1 MGIQDRSKEK
11 LLEELKELKQE
22 NMESSSVLKRHS
34 KDFWLN
40 RAVLVCALITV
51 LIGLF
56 VLAGSFFGLNDLIS
70 LGNKFIPMAEETALL
85 FIITGIALA
94 LSRGKAQSRSIHY
107 FQFCSSGFIGFVALL
122 ALFDFGTS
130 YQWNLSNFI
139 GLSKV
144 FKGGILT
151 GQLSPITAICFLF
164 VSIALLLLWTKARKY
179 SAIFSSLAIFTG
191 YTVVVGYSYGVP
203 FLYTGKT
210 LPMAW
215 FTAIA
220 FIVSSTGL
228 LLAAGKETAPVSY
241 FMEDSTRARLMR
253 SILPVIF
260 LSMFIHDFIDAY
272 TSENSSSATALS
284 SSIVDI
290 LVLLATGFIIS
301 FISRSIGNSIDKN
314 IFERKLAE
322 QALQKSE
329 KKFRNYIDYAPLG
342 VFVTDMKGQY
352 MEVNAA
358 ASQITGYSQEEL
370 LKMNLTEMIPPD
382 LWTIAGN
389 HFNQTIDNEN
399 SPLEI
404 AFLRKDGS
412 KGYWEVNDIKLSDDR
427 ILGFVADITERKLT
441 EAKIREKD
449 SEFRKLSSNVPGMIY
464 QFTRKS
470 DGTYIVPIT
479 SEGILEIFGCTPEDV
494 RHDFSPISRVIVP
507 EDLDRIFAA
516 IEYSAKHL
524 THFSCEYRVK
534 RDGKEMQWISAR
546 SVPEKL
552 EDGIITWYG
561 FNSDITDLKKTEE
574 ELLISENRYAL
585 INEVLLTQNEE
596 KERQADQLIIAN
608 KELHIQNEEKAKR
621 AKEMN
626 LINKELLEREFQY
639 RNLANS
645 GPALIWTSG
654 TDKLC
659 NYFNNTWLSFTG
671 RTLEQEMGNGWT
683 EGVHPDDIADCVKT
697 YLTAFDQK
705 VPFEMEYRVM
715 HVSGEYK
722 WIVDLG
728 TPNYNSDG
736 EFIGYIGNCFDIAER
751 KITEQ
756 QLVIAKEKAEES
768 DRLKSAFLS
777 NMSHEIRTP
786 MNGILGFTQLLKTPD
801 LSGEELQDYVRI
813 IEKSGAR
820 MLNIINDIID
830 ISKIESGL
838 MKIDISKSNINEQS
852 DYIYTFFKP
861 ETERKGLKFHYRK
874 TLQTK
879 EATINTDREK
889 LFAILTNLVK
899 NAIKYTDE
907 GSIEFGYVSTGSTT
921 GTGSAVGELVE
932 PELEFYVKDT
942 GIGIRTDRQ
951 QAIFERFFQAD
962 TSDSRAYQ
970 GAGLGLSISKAYVE
984 MLGGKMRVESEYGI
998 GSTFYFTLPYPG
1010 KLAEQIPVLKRK
1022 PVKTLTDQVQKLKV
1036 LIAEDDETSKQLLNI
1051 SLRSIGKEIITV
1063 GTGIE
1068 AIETCR
1074 NNPDIDLVLMDIQM
1088 PVMDGYEA
1096 TRQIRQFN
1104 KKIIIIAQTA
1114 FGLSDDPEKAVEAGC
1129 NDYILKPI
1137 IKGQLQNVIEKYF

>member
-1 MGIQDRSKEK
+1 
-11 LLEELKELKQE
+11 
-22 NMESSSVLKRHS
+22 
-34 KDFWLN
+34 
-40 RAVLVCALITV
+40 
-51 LIGLF
+51 
-56 VLAGSFFGLNDLIS
+56 
-70 LGNKFIPMAEETALL
+70 
-85 FIITGIALA
+85 
-94 LSRGKAQSRSIHY
+94 
-107 FQFCSSGFIGFVALL
+107 
-122 ALFDFGTS
+122 
-130 YQWNLSNFI
+130 
-139 GLSKV
+139 
-144 FKGGILT
+144 
-151 GQLSPITAICFLF
+151 
-164 VSIALLLLWTKARKY
+164 
-179 SAIFSSLAIFTG
+179 
-191 YTVVVGYSYGVP
+191 
-203 FLYTGKT
+203 
-210 LPMAW
+210 
-215 FTAIA
+215 
-220 FIVSSTGL
+220 
-228 LLAAGKETAPVSY
+228 
-241 FMEDSTRARLMR
+241 
-253 SILPVIF
+253 
-260 LSMFIHDFIDAY
+260 
-272 TSENSSSATALS
+272 
-284 SSIVDI
+284 
-290 LVLLATGFIIS
+290 
-301 FISRSIGNSIDKN
+301 
-314 IFERKLAE
+314 
-322 QALQKSE
+322 
-329 KKFRNYIDYAPLG
+329 
-342 VFVTDMKGQY
+342 
-352 MEVNAA
+352 
-358 ASQITGYSQEEL
+358 
-370 LKMNLTEMIPPD
+370 
-382 LWTIAGN
+382 
-389 HFNQTIDNEN
+389 
-399 SPLEI
+399 
-404 AFLRKDGS
+404 
-412 KGYWEVNDIKLSDDR
+412 
-427 ILGFVADITERKLT
+427 
-441 EAKIREKD
+441 
-449 SEFRKLSSNVPGMIY
+449 
-464 QFTRKS
+464 
-470 DGTYIVPIT
+470 
-479 SEGILEIFGCTPEDV
+479 
-494 RHDFSPISRVIVP
+494 
-507 EDLDRIFAA
+507 
-516 IEYSAKHL
+516 
-524 THFSCEYRVK
+524 
-534 RDGKEMQWISAR
+534 
-546 SVPEKL
+546 
-552 EDGIITWYG
+552 
-561 FNSDITDLKKTEE
+561 
-574 ELLISENRYAL
+574 
-585 INEVLLTQNEE
+585 
-596 KERQADQLIIAN
+596 
-608 KELHIQNEEKAKR
+608 
-621 AKEMN
+621 
-626 LINKELLEREFQY
+626 
-639 RNLANS
+639 
-645 GPALIWTSG
+645 
-654 TDKLC
+654 
-659 NYFNNTWLSFTG
+659 
-671 RTLEQEMGNGWT
+671 
-683 EGVHPDDIADCVKT
+683 
-697 YLTAFDQK
+697 
-705 VPFEMEYRVM
+705 
-715 HVSGEYK
+715 
-722 WIVDLG
+722 
-728 TPNYNSDG
+728 
-736 EFIGYIGNCFDIAER
+736 
-751 KITEQ
+751 
-756 QLVIAKEKAEES
+756 
-768 DRLKSAFLS
+768 
-777 NMSHEIRTP
+777 

>member
-1 MGIQDRSKEK
+1 MEKHTNSKASILRQKTEGWLKKQSMENPDPVLETETLRLLHELEAYQIELDMINDELLQAKDKEAIAAKKYMELYDFAPTGYFSISTDDIIIQLNLMGAKMLGKERSLLLNRRFAVLISEDSKAGYNQFLERLRTSNIQKTCELSIQTPDGSSTHFQLTGITSENREYFLISMFDISKRKQAQESLSLSEKKMEDIIFCAGDRVWEMD
-11 LLEELKELKQE
+11 E
-22 NMESSSVLKRHS
+22 NGIYTSSVNKG
-34 KDFWLN
+34 
-40 RAVLVCALITV
+40 I
-51 LIGLF
+51 
-56 VLAGSFFGLNDLIS
+56 
-70 LGNKFIPMAEETALL
+70 NKFGYRDDEIVGKSMYDFMLPEEAKR
-85 FIITGIALA
+85 I
-94 LSRGKAQSRSIHY
+94 R
-107 FQFCSSGFIGFVALL
+107 
-122 ALFDFGTS
+122 
-130 YQWNLSNFI
+130 
-139 GLSKV
+139 
-144 FKGGILT
+144 
-151 GQLSPITAICFLF
+151 
-164 VSIALLLLWTKARKY
+164 
-179 SAIFSSLAIFTG
+179 AIFSEIAANKLNIKDLEKWYIQKDGKIICLLTNGIPILDKDGNMKG
-191 YTVVVGYSYGVP
+191 YRG
-203 FLYTGKT
+203 
-210 LPMAW
+210 
-215 FTAIA
+215 
-220 FIVSSTGL
+220 
-228 LLAAGKETAPVSY
+228 
-241 FMEDSTRARLMR
+241 
-253 SILPVIF
+253 
-260 LSMFIHDFIDAY
+260 
-272 TSENSSSATALS
+272 
-284 SSIVDI
+284 
-290 LVLLATGFIIS
+290 
-301 FISRSIGNSIDKN
+301 IDKD
-314 IFERKLAE
+314 ISEYKKAE
-322 QALQKSE
+322 AE
-329 KKFRNYIDYAPLG
+329 
-342 VFVTDMKGQY
+342 
-352 MEVNAA
+352 
-358 ASQITGYSQEEL
+358 
-370 LKMNLTEMIPPD
+370 
-382 LWTIAGN
+382 
-389 HFNQTIDNEN
+389 
-399 SPLEI
+399 
-404 AFLRKDGS
+404 
-412 KGYWEVNDIKLSDDR
+412 
-427 ILGFVADITERKLT
+427 
-441 EAKIREKD
+441 IRE
-449 SEFRKLSSNVPGMIY
+449 RAV
-464 QFTRKS
+464 Q
-470 DGTYIVPIT
+470 
-479 SEGILEIFGCTPEDV
+479 
-494 RHDFSPISRVIVP
+494 
-507 EDLDRIFAA
+507 
-516 IEYSAKHL
+516 YS
-524 THFSCEYRVK
+524 
-534 RDGKEMQWISAR
+534 
-546 SVPEKL
+546 
-552 EDGIITWYG
+552 
-561 FNSDITDLKKTEE
+561 
-574 ELLISENRYAL
+574 
-585 INEVLLTQNEE
+585 
-596 KERQADQLIIAN
+596 
-608 KELHIQNEEKAKR
+608 
-621 AKEMN
+621 
-626 LINKELLEREFQY
+626 
-639 RNLANS
+639 NLANS
-645 GPALIWTSG
+645 GLSLLWTSG

-659 NYFNNTWLSFTG
+659 NYFNNSWLSFTG
-671 RTLEQEMGNGWT
+671 RSLEQEIGDGWT
-683 EGVHPDDIADCVKT
+683 DGVHPDDIAGCVKT
-697 YLTAFDQK
+697 YLTAFEK
-705 VPFEMEYRVM
+705 KEPFEMEYRIM
-715 HVSGEYK
+715 HASGEYK

-728 TPNYNSDG
+728 TPNYSGAG
-736 EFIGYIGNCFDIAER
+736 EFIGYIGNCFDITER
-751 KITEQ
+751 KQAEHD
-756 QLVIAKEKAEES
+756 LRLAKEKAEES
-768 DRLKSAFLS
+768 DYLKSAFLS